1 MVIFFLTPKQME
13 THGFERAV
21 ATDALVL
28 KYQTI
33 NTHNSHQ
40 IVIALGQFHTTILRW

>member
-1 MVIFFLTPKQME
+1 ME
-13 THGFERAV
+13 THGCEFRDV

-33 NTHNSHQ
+33 STHNSLQ
-40 IVIALGQFHTTILRW
+40 IVIALGQLHTTILQL